1 MMTESEKIDRERGRD
16 AFFFMSFFYFLGFL
30 NIGVYE
36 TFGSMTFLSGLHN
49 ISGARQRLICLPYH
63 IANIIVSRNFIVQ

>member
-16 AFFFMSFFYFLGFL
+16 VFFFHVFLFLFFQVL

-36 TFGSMTFLSGLHN
+36 TFGSMTFSSGLHN
-49 ISGARQRLICLPYH
+49 IPGARQRLIRLPYH
-63 IANIIVSRNFIVQ
+63 IANIIVLLNIF